1 MYAHHFKWNLEYR
14 KVYVLAS
21 HIIQDPG
28 KGPRHKPSAVAR
40 PFLSGWD
47 QWMGQSPLLR
57 VRIPKCVPTRPAGC
71 DLELWSFSP
80 WSYFPFCKLWGL
92 DMAGGWSQRWGPHS
106 EWLGQKQRHE
116 LKWQSRNPGWSFRA
130 PEGRPV
136 SRNTAGPGGER
147 WHAQVRDLISAWVG
161 RDEKPHPL
169 PPPPTLNSLAA
180 CSSVALTTPLPYS
193 SSLVYCRSV
202 KCSCWEKPG
211 KFQ

>member
-1 MYAHHFKWNLEYR
+1 MGSSPPNQRFNPGSLHWECRALATGPPRKSQCWVNFLKWMYAHHFKWNLEYR

-47 QWMGQSPLLR
+47 QWMGQSPLLW

-136 SRNTAGPGGER
+136 SRNTAGLGGNGGMLR
-147 WHAQVRDLISAWVG
+147 W
-161 RDEKPHPL
+161 E
-169 PPPPTLNSLAA
+169 T
-180 CSSVALTTPLPYS
+180 
-193 SSLVYCRSV
+193 
-202 KCSCWEKPG
+202 
-211 KFQ
+211 